1 MGTCGLRGPAPAP
14 KGETMKKTVR
24 EVSKL
29 CGISVRTLH
38 YYDEIGLLHPSE
50 VTPAGYRLYGR
61 EELSRLQQILFF
73 RELDF
78 SLKEIAE
85 IMNDPAFDA
94 RKALLNQKEL
104 LLLRQRRLGRLISL
118 VDKTLEGETKM
129 SFEEFDMSEIRE
141 AQEKYADE
149 VKQRWGGTEAYR
161 ESSKKTAE
169 YGAQDWERIEHEA
182 NEIYAGFAAHRSESP
197 DAPQV
202 QALVGKWQEHIS
214 RNFYRCTDEILA
226 GLAEMYVADERFR
239 NSIDAHAPGLAE
251 FMAAAIRAYV
261 SAKA

>member
-14 KGETMKKTVR
+14 KGKTMKKTVR

-149 VKQRWGGTEAYR
+149 AKQRWGGTEAYR
-161 ESSKKTAE
+161 ESASSTRPMKSMRALPHIDRKARTRRRCRRWWENGRSTSRAIFTAARMK
-169 YGAQDWERIEHEA
+169 YLLDWRKCMWRTNGSATASTHT
-182 NEIYAGFAAHRSESP
+182 R
-197 DAPQV
+197 
-202 QALVGKWQEHIS
+202 
-214 RNFYRCTDEILA
+214 R
-226 GLAEMYVADERFR
+226 GLQ
-239 NSIDAHAPGLAE
+239 SLWLPLSGL
-251 FMAAAIRAYV
+251 M
-261 SAKA
+261 SA

>member
-1 MGTCGLRGPAPAP
+1 MGTCDPRGAVSVP
-14 KGETMKKTVR
+14 KEGTMKKTVR

-94 RKALLNQKEL
+94 RKA
-104 LLLRQRRLGRLISL
+104 GS
-118 VDKTLEGETKM
+118 
-129 SFEEFDMSEIRE
+129 
-141 AQEKYADE
+141 
-149 VKQRWGGTEAYR
+149 
-161 ESSKKTAE
+161 
-169 YGAQDWERIEHEA
+169 
-182 NEIYAGFAAHRSESP
+182 
-197 DAPQV
+197 
-202 QALVGKWQEHIS
+202 
-214 RNFYRCTDEILA
+214 
-226 GLAEMYVADERFR
+226 
-239 NSIDAHAPGLAE
+239 
-251 FMAAAIRAYV
+251 
-261 SAKA
+261 